1 MLVKSSAGRFFFQ
14 QLIKY
19 THISFLTFLR
29 YVKVL
34 DENGGANIDAT
45 NASLFVSLRGMLNN
59 HNENSPLWL
68 ASIFLLKKFS
78 IICRFPYICP
88 VYDKL
93 RTSEKFSSI
102 CRLPSIIPIYD
113 AFWALQIF
121 SIVCR
126 LSSVILVYDKF
137 WTRDILL

>member
-1 MLVKSSAGRFFFQ
+1 MLAKTSAGWFFSTINQ
-14 QLIKY
+14 IY
-19 THISFLTFLR
+19 TFFLR
-29 YVKVL
+29 HIPKILVKVL

-45 NASLFVSLRGMLNN
+45 NASLFVSVRGVLNN

-68 ASIFLLKKFS
+68 ANIFLLKKFS